1 MRVAGVFLRMSNFR
15 DRHRRF
21 QNVTKSC
28 SRVLSLL
35 GDHSLSTGVGTG
47 WLTNGCDG
55 ANGLSQAGGPKSF
68 IRTSGNNMTAQ
79 NVLGVT
85 AVWNFLQVRASGAR
99 LFCHRVGSI
108 EELKRICQDSR
119 T

>member
-1 MRVAGVFLRMSNFR
+1 MSNFR

-35 GDHSLSTGVGTG
+35 GDHSLSTGVDTG

-55 ANGLSQAGGPKSF
+55 ANGLSQAGGPKALF
-68 IRTSGNNMTAQ
+68 ARQ
-79 NVLGVT
+79 VT
-85 AVWNFLQVRASGAR
+85 
-99 LFCHRVGSI
+99 
-108 EELKRICQDSR
+108 

>member
-1 MRVAGVFLRMSNFR
+1 MFVLGLSRTHSKFSLSGLLEDSVDICRSSMRFAGVFLRMGNFR
-15 DRHRRF
+15 DHNRRF

-35 GDHSLSTGVGTG
+35 GDHSLFTGVGTG

-55 ANGLSQAGGPKSF
+55 ANGLSQAGGPKALF
-68 IRTSGNNMTAQ
+68 ARQ
-79 NVLGVT
+79 VT
-85 AVWNFLQVRASGAR
+85 
-99 LFCHRVGSI
+99 
-108 EELKRICQDSR
+108 